1 MNRHVQIRMKMKFS
15 KLFPFV
21 LLFLSIIFPMI
32 YQTSSIFAAETV
44 VVNKQFNQREIKV
57 KIGGSIRVELEE
69 LGSAGYTWKLQKQD
83 EFYLSSPKVENK
95 GTPPKDDITGAPV
108 LKTWTFQAKKAGQ
121 TELKF
126 IYFRPWEDEK
136 TASDTYVLK
145 VRIVP

>member
-1 MNRHVQIRMKMKFS
+1 MAWGDSH
-15 KLFPFV
+15 L
-21 LLFLSIIFPMI
+21 
-32 YQTSSIFAAETV
+32 FAAETV

-69 LGSAGYTWKLQKQD
+69 LGSAGYTWKISKQD
-83 EFYLSSPKVENK
+83 ESYLSSPKVENK
-95 GTPPKDDITGAPV
+95 GTPPKDDMTGAPV

-121 TELKF
+121 TELRF

-136 TASDTYVLK
+136 TASDTYVLR